1 MIQVWIILHGQNYVD
16 KNKWLSPAYLPGENV
31 RQPRISSDP
40 LNLKILVVHTV
51 HIETFLLQQV
61 INMWNDISYE
71 IKSSGNLTFS
81 KNKFDNWR
89 HNLS

>member
-51 HIETFLLQQV
+51 HIETFLLQQLS
-61 INMWNDISYE
+61 ICGMIFHT
-71 IKSSGNLTFS
+71 KSKVLET
-81 KNKFDNWR
+81 
-89 HNLS
+89 